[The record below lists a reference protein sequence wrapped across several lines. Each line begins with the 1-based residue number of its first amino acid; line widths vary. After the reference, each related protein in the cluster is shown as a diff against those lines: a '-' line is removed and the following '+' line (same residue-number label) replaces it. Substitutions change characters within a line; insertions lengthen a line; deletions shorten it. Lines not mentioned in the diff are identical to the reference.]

1 MTFTIGPKAYNS
13 LATPQII
20 DVELNDVDIDR
31 MMTHLLELAVK
42 QGRRGAS
49 RTDATEYDK
58 YLDQLASNAQI
69 LGVQTAEGRAVLD
82 GWVRASVLQFERGG
96 VRRAYAQMGFV
107 RTLTVAS
114 YRSGL
119 PKTPGRNRRAD
130 VLAFRSMVHVL
141 TDRGALNPRRHLHDL
156 VLGTF
161 GRNVDL
167 GAFPYSEPKFD
178 GSEPVDI
185 DTLLALRFLEG
196 FAPATKHTDVSPDGT
211 AAFDPPVPSA
221 VLPLGTD
228 LVDFLNLFGPA
239 LPVAEA
245 YAHMAGLVALRLF
258 QLPLRSARTVRQ
270 LLKGEDPTLD
280 PGLEIYC
287 DFTRKR
293 GSASDEL
300 AGACIQRDL
309 EAMSGF
315 FGDRLLLRSVG
326 LAADVHPTLRK
337 KEANAEGRLAAMAG
351 ARDDPM
357 AQMALGMQLQTIR
370 ADMVERSDEDGLAFI
385 EELSASDLDLGD
397 QLKAV
402 LIEGLRKRGLENQ
415 VKWFWSTGGVT
426 KAYGLITGVLT
437 SRTSWRYAPS
447 DELLTTLLCMCFVEA
462 DGSRTTSRLTIRELL
477 DRLDGRFGLLIDRP
491 PAEFD
496 TADARSGSSENL
508 AAFTR
513 HLQLLGCFEGLSDD
527 FDAQFVT
534 RPRESV
540 R

>member
-1 MTFTIGPKAYNS
+1 MTFSIGPKTLNS
-13 LATPQII
+13 LLTPEVI

-31 MMTHLLELAVK
+31 MMTHILELGVK
-42 QGRRGAS
+42 QGRRAAS
-49 RTDATEYDK
+49 RTVTTEYEK
-58 YLDQLASNAQI
+58 YLDQLASNEN
-69 LGVQTAEGRAVLD
+69 LMGFDHTEGRGILD

-96 VRRAYAQMGFV
+96 VRRAYPQMGYV
-107 RTLTVAS
+107 RTLTVAA

-119 PKTPGRNRRAD
+119 PKSTSRNRRAD
-130 VLAFRSMVHVL
+130 ALTFRAMVQL
-141 TDRGALNPRRHLHDL
+141 LSERGATNPRRHLHDL
-156 VLGTF
+156 FLGTF

-167 GAFPYSEPKFD
+167 GAFPYSAPRFD

-196 FAPATKHTDVSPDGT
+196 FDPAPKHTDVSPDGSP
-211 AAFDPPVPSA
+211 AFDPPVPAA
-221 VLPLGTD
+221 VHPLGED
-228 LVDFLNLFGPA
+228 LVDFLTLFGPA

-245 YAHMAGLVALRLF
+245 YGHMAGLVALRLF
-258 QLPLRSARTVRQ
+258 QLPLRTAQVVRRQ
-270 LLKGEDPTLD
+270 LTGQDLAPGR
-280 PGLEIYC
+280 GLELYC

-300 AGACIQRDL
+300 ARACIQRDL
-309 EAMSGF
+309 EALSGF
-315 FGDRLLLRSVG
+315 FGDRLLLRSIG
-326 LAADVHPTLRK
+326 QAIELHPTLRK
-337 KEANAEGRLAAMAG
+337 REATAEAQLAVLAA
-351 ARDDPM
+351 AREDQM
-357 AQMALGMQLQTIR
+357 VQMALGMQLQQIR
-370 ADMVERSDEDGLAFI
+370 AEMTEEDGLAFV
-385 EELSASDLDLGD
+385 EELATSDLDLGE

-426 KAYGLITGVLT
+426 KTYGLIDGTLN

-447 DELLTTLLCMCFVEA
+447 DELLTTLLCMCFVEG
-462 DGSRTTSRLTIRELL
+462 DGVRTTARLTIRELL
-477 DRLDGRFGLLIDRP
+477 DRLSTRFGLLIDRP

-513 HLQLLGCFEGLSDD
+513 QLQLLGCFEGLSDD

>member
-1 MTFTIGPKAYNS
+1 MTLTIGPKTFNS
-13 LATPQII
+13 LSTPEVI

-31 MMTHLLELAVK
+31 MMTHILELAVK
-42 QGRRGAS
+42 QGRRGSS
-49 RTDATEYDK
+49 RTDTTEYEK
-58 YLDQLASNAQI
+58 YLDQLVSNDNV
-69 LGVQTAEGRAVLD
+69 LGVESTDGRAILD
-82 GWVRASVLQFERGG
+82 GWIRASVLQFERGG
-96 VRRAYAQMGFV
+96 MRRSYAQMGFM

-119 PKTPGRNRRAD
+119 PKTSSRNRRAD
-130 VLAFRSMVHVL
+130 ALTFRSMVQVL
-141 TDRGALNPRRHLHDL
+141 TERGALNPRRHLHDL

-178 GSEPVDI
+178 DSDPVDI
-185 DTLLALRFLEG
+185 DALLALRFLEG
-196 FAPATKHTDVSPDGT
+196 FAPASKHTDVSPDG
-211 AAFDPPVPSA
+211 AGVLDPPVPSA
-221 VLPLGTD
+221 VQPLGTD

-258 QLPLRSARTVRQ
+258 QLPLRTARTVRH
-270 LLKGEDPTLD
+270 LLQAGDSAPER
-280 PGLEIYC
+280 GLELYC
-287 DFTRKR
+287 DFTRRR

-300 AGACIQRDL
+300 ARACIQRDL

-315 FGDRLLLRSVG
+315 FGDRLLLRSISS
-326 LAADVHPTLRK
+326 AADVHPTLRK
-337 KEANAEGRLAAMAG
+337 REPTAQSHLIAMAE
-351 ARDDPM
+351 ARDDPTI
-357 AQMALGMQLQTIR
+357 QIALGMQLQQIR
-370 ADMVERSDEDGLAFI
+370 ADMEERSDDDGLAFI
-385 EELSASDLDLGD
+385 EELRASDLDLGD
-397 QLKAV
+397 QLKTV

-415 VKWFWSTGGVT
+415 VKWFWSTGGVM
-426 KAYGLITGVLT
+426 KSYGLITGVLN

-447 DELLTTLLCMCFVEA
+447 DEFLTTLLCMCFVEPG
-462 DGSRTTSRLTIRELL
+462 GSRTTTRLTIRELL
-477 DRLDGRFGLLIDRP
+477 DRLRERFGLLIDRP
-491 PAEFD
+491 PTEFD

-513 HLQLLGCFEGLSDD
+513 QLQLLGCFEGLSDD